1 MLIITKTIFM
11 IKILKNIFSKK
22 DDIKPVEL
30 SPLKELTIEEFEK
43 SKFQA
48 RIAFIDDEEISHIK
62 RLQSDGYNIT
72 HFPDIEN
79 IDDFIRKKYHLV
91 VLDIQGIGQ
100 SIAPKTEGWGILKY
114 LKSTCPNTVV
124 IMYTGA
130 EWSIT
135 KYKTEADEADD
146 FIGKDLE
153 FLDFKAKLDDGIKKA
168 FSPNYH
174 FNIEKKIIAKE
185 VVNANTLDEIKLIID
200 NYGGNKKVA
209 MEKVKELSDNKTLI
223 ERIDNLLSITDS
235 ISNLL

>member
-1 MLIITKTIFM
+1 MFITTKIILM
-11 IKILKNIFSKK
+11 IKF
-22 DDIKPVEL
+22 IKSFFGNEKPIEL
-30 SPLKELTIEEFEK
+30 SPIKELTTEEFEK
-43 SKFQA
+43 SKFKA

-114 LKSTCPNTVV
+114 LKSACPNTVV

-135 KYKTEADEADD
+135 KYKCEADQADD

-153 FLDFKAKLDDGIKKA
+153 FLDFKAKLDDGIRKA

-174 FNIEKKIIAKE
+174 FEIEKRLIAKE
-185 VVNANTLDEIKLIID
+185 ITSANTLDEIKNIID
-200 NYGGNKKVA
+200 NYGGNKQVA
-209 MEKVKELSDNKTLI
+209 MSKVKEISSNKTVL
-223 ERIDNLLSITDS
+223 ERMDSLLSIIDS
-235 ISNLL
+235 ITGLI

>member
-1 MLIITKTIFM
+1 M
-11 IKILKNIFSKK
+11 IKFIRSFLPKK
-22 DDIKPVEL
+22 AEIKPVEL

-62 RLQSDGYNIT
+62 RLQADGYNIT

-79 IDDFIRKKYHLV
+79 IDDFIRKKYHV
-91 VLDIQGIGQ
+91 IVLDIQGIGQ

-135 KYKTEADEADD
+135 KYKAEADEADD

-174 FNIEKKIIAKE
+174 FNIEKKILAKE
-185 VVNANTLDEIKLIID
+185 VVNANTLEEIKVIID
-200 NYGGNKKVA
+200 NYGGNKKIA
-209 MEKVKELSDNKTLI
+209 MEKVRELSDNKTLI

>member
-1 MLIITKTIFM
+1 MFKLIKNLFTK
-11 IKILKNIFSKK
+11 NENSKS
-22 DDIKPVEL
+22 IEL
-30 SPLKELTIEEFEK
+30 APLKELTNDEFEK
-43 SKFQA
+43 SKFKA

-72 HFPDIEN
+72 HFPDIDN
-79 IDDFIRKKYHLV
+79 IDDFIRKKYHVV

-100 SIAPKTEGWGILKY
+100 KIAPKTEGWGILKY

-185 VVNANTLDEIKLIID
+185 VVNANTLDEIKKIID
-200 NYGGNKKVA
+200 NYGGNKQIA
-209 MEKVKELSDNKTLI
+209 MDKVKQISNNKVLL

-235 ISNLL
+235 ISGLL

>member
-1 MLIITKTIFM
+1 M
-11 IKILKNIFSKK
+11 IKSILSFFSKK
-22 DDIKPVEL
+22 NEPQPVEL
-30 SPLKELTIEEFEK
+30 SPLKELTTEEFEK
-43 SKFQA
+43 SKFKA

-72 HFPDIEN
+72 QFTDIDN
-79 IDDFIRKKYHLV
+79 IDDFIRKKYHVV

-100 SIAPKTEGWGILKY
+100 NIAPKTEGWGILKY

-135 KYKTEADEADD
+135 KYKAEADEADD

-174 FNIEKKIIAKE
+174 FEIEKKLIAKE
-185 VVNANTLDEIKLIID
+185 IVNANTLDEIKLIID

-209 MEKVKELSDNKTLI
+209 MSKVKELSSNSTVL

-235 ISNLL
+235 ITNLL

>member
-1 MLIITKTIFM
+1 M

>member
-1 MLIITKTIFM
+1 MFKLIKNLFTK
-11 IKILKNIFSKK
+11 NENSKS
-22 DDIKPVEL
+22 IEL
-30 SPLKELTIEEFEK
+30 APLKELTNDEFEK
-43 SKFQA
+43 SKFKA

-72 HFPDIEN
+72 HFPDIDN
-79 IDDFIRKKYHLV
+79 IDDFIRKKYHVV

-100 SIAPKTEGWGILKY
+100 KIAPKTEGWGILKY

-185 VVNANTLDEIKLIID
+185 VVNANTLDEIKKIID
-200 NYGGNKKVA
+200 NYGGNKQIA
-209 MEKVKELSDNKTLI
+209 MDKVKQISNNKVLL

-235 ISNLL
+235 ITGLL

>member
-1 MLIITKTIFM
+1 M
-11 IKILKNIFSKK
+11 IKILKSFFSNDAVK
-22 DDIKPVEL
+22 KPVEL
-30 SPLKELTIEEFEK
+30 APLKELTSEEFE
-43 SKFQA
+43 STKFKA

-62 RLQSDGYNIT
+62 RLQTDGYNIT

-100 SIAPKTEGWGILKY
+100 KIAPKTEGWGLLKY
-114 LKSTCPNTVV
+114 LKATSPNTVV

-135 KYKTEADEADD
+135 KYKSEADQADD

-168 FSPNYH
+168 FSPNFH
-174 FNIEKKIIAKE
+174 FDVERKILLKE
-185 VVNANTLDEIKLIID
+185 ITNAATVDEIKFIID
-200 NYGGNKKVA
+200 NYGGNKEVA
-209 MEKVKELSDNKTLI
+209 MSKVKEISNSKTVLD
-223 ERIDNLLSITDS
+223 RIDNLLSITSS
-235 ISNLL
+235 ISGLL